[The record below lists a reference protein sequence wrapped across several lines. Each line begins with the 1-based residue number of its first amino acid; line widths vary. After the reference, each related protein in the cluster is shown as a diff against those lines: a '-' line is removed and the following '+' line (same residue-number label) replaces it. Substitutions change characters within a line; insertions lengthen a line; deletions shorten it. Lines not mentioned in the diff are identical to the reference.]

1 MKFGLRY
8 CNIGRYT
15 DPVQAIELLQA
26 GEEAGFESA
35 WTVEH
40 TVVPAGY
47 QSTYPYSP
55 NGRMGARDDLA
66 IPDPLIWLS
75 YVAAATTRIR
85 LATGILLL
93 PQHNPVIAAKQVATL
108 DCLSGGRMLLGIG
121 VGWLKEEFDTIGVP
135 FAERGARTDEYI
147 AVMRA
152 LWSMEMPSFHGAY
165 FNFDRA
171 YCLPQP
177 PNGSVPIIVGGHSK
191 ARRPAR
197 RKARRRIL
205 SGPRSSTRP
214 DCAGTAIGAGKRAR
228 PRRNR
233 DYRKRSGRSWGP
245 SPAGRP
251 RRIAGAR
258 ASDADA
264 GDGQDHR
271 LPRRRP
277 RLEIAHRTTRP
288 TCDTWGPQRSP
299 SPCGKAP
306 PPRPPGPVESSRY
319 GVVLDLL
326 HAELDAAALID
337 VEHHHIDHLPFLEVV
352 ADRLHP
358 LLGDLRDV

>member
-191 ARRPAR
+191 AAARRAGRLGDGFFPAR
-197 RKARRRIL
+197 GAPQDLIALARQ
-205 SGPRSSTRP
+205 S
-214 DCAGTAIGAGKRAR
+214 AR
-228 PRRNR
+228 E
-233 DYRKRSGRSWGP
+233 SGRDPGAIEITASVP
-245 SPAGRP
+245 S
-251 RRIAGAR
+251 
-258 ASDADA
+258 D
-264 GDGQDHR
+264 
-271 LPRRRP
+271 
-277 RLEIAHRTTRP
+277 
-288 TCDTWGPQRSP
+288 
-299 SPCGKAP
+299 
-306 PPRPPGPVESSRY
+306 
-319 GVVLDLL
+319 
-326 HAELDAAALID
+326 
-337 VEHHHIDHLPFLEVV
+337 
-352 ADRLHP
+352 
-358 LLGDLRDV
+358 LGDLRRLADLGVSRVLVPVTPMPGMGKTIDFPGDALAWKSRIEQHAHL

>member
-85 LATGILLL
+85 LATGILIL

-152 LWSMEMPSFHGAY
+152 LWSMEMPGFHGAY

-191 ARRPAR
+191 AAARRAGRLGDGFFPAR
-197 RKARRRIL
+197 GAPADLIALARQ
-205 SGPRSSTRP
+205 S
-214 DCAGTAIGAGKRAR
+214 AR
-228 PRRNR
+228 E
-233 DYRKRSGRSWGP
+233 SGRDPGAIEITASV
-245 SPAGRP
+245 PA
-251 RRIAGAR
+251 
-258 ASDADA
+258 D
-264 GDGQDHR
+264 
-271 LPRRRP
+271 
-277 RLEIAHRTTRP
+277 
-288 TCDTWGPQRSP
+288 
-299 SPCGKAP
+299 
-306 PPRPPGPVESSRY
+306 
-319 GVVLDLL
+319 
-326 HAELDAAALID
+326 
-337 VEHHHIDHLPFLEVV
+337 
-352 ADRLHP
+352 
-358 LLGDLRDV
+358 LGDLRRLADLGVSRVLVPVTPMPGMGKTIDFPDDALAWKSRIEQHAHL